1 MSEACAAAG
10 SRAGGQ
16 RRAGLIAALYVTLA
30 VQAAAGIDVSL
41 TQSDTQRALRL
52 GDGTPAALA
61 AFHAP
66 YVIAI
71 TDSIVREIQVL
82 TEFRRTVM
90 ATEDALKR
98 GDWAVAKGARSLNG
112 RGIDDVVKPWRG
124 KVTILATLQLDALHT
139 YVALPNCE
147 LMMGGMPVVASL
159 DRRST
164 PRASLPYSMRG
175 TMTTSLV
182 GGVIE
187 ADFDA
192 AAVGQ
197 TSRSAV
203 VMCDGRD
210 VARTPID
217 FSRLE

>member
-1 MSEACAAAG
+1 MAEDRAAAG
-10 SRAGGQ
+10 SGRGGQ
-16 RRAGLIAALYVTLA
+16 RPIGLVATLFVTLA
-30 VQAAAGIDVSL
+30 VQAAAGVDVSL
-41 TQSDTQRALRL
+41 TASDTQRALRL
-52 GDGTPAALA
+52 GDTPAALA

-71 TDSIVREIQVL
+71 KDSIVREIEVL

-124 KVTILATLQLDALHT
+124 KVTITATLQLDALHT

-164 PRASLPYSMRG
+164 PRSSLPYSMRG